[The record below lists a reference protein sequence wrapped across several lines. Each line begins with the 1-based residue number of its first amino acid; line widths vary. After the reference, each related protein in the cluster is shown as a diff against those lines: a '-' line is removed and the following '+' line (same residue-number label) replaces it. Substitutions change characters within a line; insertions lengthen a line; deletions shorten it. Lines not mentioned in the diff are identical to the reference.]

1 MVEHMKLTQFEFNQ
15 RCHEVF
21 VTEETDNFFYIEV
34 EGDKVSIWMS
44 ERDQDGEEISFTYE
58 PDMTERPE
66 SLDYLLGN
74 RDDFND

>member
-1 MVEHMKLTQFEFNQ
+1 MKLTQTEFNK

-21 VTEETDNFFYIEV
+21 FTETTDNFYFIEV
-34 EGDKVSIWMS
+34 DDDGVRIEMS
-44 ERDQDGEEISFTYE
+44 ELSDGEDVVFTYE

>member
-1 MVEHMKLTQFEFNQ
+1 MKLTQFEFNQ

-21 VTEETDNFFYIEV
+21 VTKETDNFFDIEV
-34 EGDKVSIWMS
+34 EGDRVSIWMS

-58 PDMTERPE
+58 PDMSERPE

-74 RDDFND
+74 RNDFND